1 VELMVNGERQE
12 VAATTVAAL
21 LAELELEGDFF
32 VVAVNHAVVPRR
44 RWSEVE
50 IKEGDAVEILTPKQ
64 GG

>member
-1 VELMVNGERQE
+1 VELIVNGERQE

-21 LAELELEGDFF
+21 LVELELEGDFF

-50 IKEGDAVEILTPKQ
+50 IRQGDAVEILTPKQ